1 MLYEIKPD
9 RNTITK
15 PKENTVGNINPKF
28 SKMKTYC
35 TILILL
41 FGTFSVNAQKVYK
54 TSFKSEADK
63 IIYVTEFKSEA
74 DMIVFDT
81 KFKSEAK
88 PYSGIWF
95 WTTFKSEADWKVYFT
110 KFKSEATL
118 KVYFTKFKSEAGMK

>member
-1 MLYEIKPD
+1 MPYEIKPD

-15 PKENTVGNINPKF
+15 PKENTVGKKPKL
-28 SKMKTYC
+28 SKMKYAYC
-35 TILILL
+35 TILLLL
-41 FGTFSVNAQKVYK
+41 FGAFTVNAQKVYK

-63 IIYVTEFKSEA
+63 IIFVTEFKSEA

>member
-9 RNTITK
+9 QNIITK
-15 PKENTVGNINPKF
+15 PKENTVGKKPKL
-28 SKMKTYC
+28 SKMKYAYC
-35 TILILL
+35 TILLLL
-41 FGTFSVNAQKVYK
+41 FGAFTVNAQKVYK

-63 IIYVTEFKSEA
+63 IIFVTEFKSEA

>member
-35 TILILL
+35 TILLLL
-41 FGTFSVNAQKVYK
+41 FGAFTVNAQKVYK

-74 DMIVFDT
+74 DIIVFDPET
-81 KFKSEAK
+81 VF
-88 PYSGIWF
+88 
-95 WTTFKSEADWKVYFT
+95 TFI
-110 KFKSEATL
+110 
-118 KVYFTKFKSEAGMK
+118 AGQTSPCLRAEPRM